1 MVRWKENIKGRVA
14 TRSAACWALVEDLN
28 VGSEPTVWVEI
39 VDSKTVVRL
48 LHGTVIHVVMAKE
61 QDPVKTNHGVPETY
75 ASAASYERVYIG
87 PEWSVAQEI
96 TLSLRRD
103 FDSKATSKW
112 TFGGRLDPIEV
123 ETGDPDSADK
133 AAFAKS
139 LADTVSRIRAR
150 AIAEAGSAGSAS

>member
-1 MVRWKENIKGRVA
+1 MLRWKENIKGKVA

-28 VGSEPTVWVEI
+28 VGSEPTVWVEV
-39 VDSKTVVRL
+39 VDSKTVVRVL
-48 LHGTVIHVVMAKE
+48 QGTVIHVVTANE
-61 QDPVKTNHGVPETY
+61 QDPVKTNHGVPGAYEST
-75 ASAASYERVYIG
+75 ASYERVYIG

-103 FDSKATSKW
+103 FDTKTTSKW

-123 ETGDPDSADK
+123 ETGKADAADK

-150 AIAEAGSAGSAS
+150 AIADAGSASSAS